1 MSWKK
6 KKNKTE
12 RAPRTAMEYLLLIS
26 MLLPLEKKAYYINVN
41 PVVNIGQMLTNI
53 LTKDILHVL
62 SLYIFQGFFFS
73 LLFST
78 VNTFY

>member
-1 MSWKK
+1 
-6 KKNKTE
+6 
-12 RAPRTAMEYLLLIS
+12 MEYLLLIS

>member
-1 MSWKK
+1 MSWK

>member
-6 KKNKTE
+6 KKKTE